1 MMAMDVA
8 EDCESMG
15 VPVEAYS
22 NVEQLCKKHSKVS
35 SSKATKQGWS
45 WRYSTSDTLRIF
57 ARVAQNPLLEV
68 YKESYQK

>member
-35 SSKATKQGWS
+35 SSKAYET
-45 WRYSTSDTLRIF
+45 RL
-57 ARVAQNPLLEV
+57 VMEV
-68 YKESYQK
+68 FD